1 MEQRKNDHID
11 LAASSRTPP
20 AEADSRFSYE
30 PALGIHPADP
40 LPVIPFAGKQ
50 LRAPLWVS
58 SMTGGSREGGVIN
71 HNLARA
77 CAEFGLGMGLGSCR
91 VLLDNPA
98 VMPDFD
104 VRGIL
109 GPTLPLFANIG
120 IAQLER
126 MTATGETG
134 RLEELVHLLRAD
146 GLIIH
151 LNPVQ
156 EWLQPEG
163 DTISVRPVDTLQEFL
178 SKTDLP
184 LIVKEVGQGLG
195 PASLRELLSMP
206 LAALE
211 FGAFGG
217 TNFARLELS
226 RQPEPRRE
234 LFAPIA
240 TVGHT
245 AEDMVRMING
255 MLENGFNPACR
266 QLIISGGITS
276 FLDGFYLTSLSKLP
290 ALYGQAAGLLHYAR
304 GDYQHLHD
312 YVAGQLEGL
321 KFAHNFLKLRYQ

>member
-11 LAASSRTPP
+11 LAASSRTGP
-20 AEADSRFSYE
+20 AEADNRFNYE
-30 PALGIHPADP
+30 PALGIHPAEP
-40 LPVIPFAGKQ
+40 LPVILLTGKQ

-98 VMPDFD
+98 FFPDFD
-104 VRGIL
+104 VRDTIGSD
-109 GPTLPLFANIG
+109 LPLFANIG

-126 MTATGETG
+126 MLGTGETA
-134 RLEELVHLLRAD
+134 RLEELVQSLRAD
-146 GLIIH
+146 GLIVH

-163 DTISVRPVDTLQEFL
+163 DTIARRPIDTLKEFL
-178 SKTDLP
+178 SISSLP

-195 PASLRELLSMP
+195 PESLRALLALP

-217 TNFARLELS
+217 TNFARLELN

-234 LFAPIA
+234 LYGPLA

-245 AEDMVRMING
+245 AEDMVRMVNS
-255 MLENGFNPACR
+255 LLDEGFSPACR
-266 QLIISGGITS
+266 QLIISGGISS
-276 FLDGFYLTSLSKLP
+276 FLDGFYLTSLSRLP

-304 GDYQHLHD
+304 GDYRDLHD
-312 YVAGQLEGL
+312 YVAGQIEGL
-321 KFAHNFLKLRYQ
+321 NFAHNILKLRNP